1 MILFWQVASVT
12 HLETLIPDHLPHH
25 EVDDNVFYPAPM
37 WEVEVAAGVAATTI
51 PWDEQTGE
59 AKQVQLA
66 QNDKLVMLDDS
77 MIEAHALYL
86 NAGDLNE
93 AAGAGMH
100 LVKLPFK
107 GIRLLD
113 PVQFDL
119 KRTAVTE
126 GVKITYTRR
135 EVTRMQWKRMK
146 EVMGYDGEEEREEA

>member
-1 MILFWQVASVT
+1 M
-12 HLETLIPDHLPHH
+12 
-25 EVDDNVFYPAPM
+25 
-37 WEVEVAAGVAATTI
+37 
-51 PWDEQTGE
+51 
-59 AKQVQLA
+59 QLA

-146 EVMGYDGEEEREEA
+146 EVMGYDGEEEREEE